1 MCCWHQW
8 FEDSWVSVL
17 RDSRFLVNGGSNL
30 YNMKTN
36 LHPFDEECYHR
47 MRTITALD
55 KLRLRES
62 SSREI

>member
-36 LHPFDEECYHR
+36 LHPFDGVLPQNENNYSTCQAK
-47 MRTITALD
+47 I
-55 KLRLRES
+55 KRE
-62 SSREI
+62 